1 MAMIYCPSCEED
13 SPGCGS
19 ICQTCGDTLVLRPTV
34 AGNNEDVTQ
43 QSPHARDRQDDNVMS
58 PLDMAMLA
66 TSMGGAG
73 VRLHSN
79 SSNDMNNNGD
89 AMIDPSMFASLA
101 NRLRGNPNGV
111 GARQTGIE
119 DLAGMLPP
127 EAFDPQAG
135 TVGSRPASQ
144 KALDNLKRTVLL
156 PESAELF
163 DAQVRLFEKQRID
176 DPLMP
181 LSVSSKSSL
190 VLNAV
195 PGEFLYKT
203 RSNRTNA
210 NSRNSALV
218 ICSPRTV
225 KGGKLSTKTLS
236 QISFLRQHR
245 IPFICYVERGDGV
258 TFVQK
263 ALACQRAG
271 EMTGND
277 DRSNESQSMCIGVIV
292 GNATSGRGKEIWP
305 YTMQDNGGEA
315 HKFGLSVPVVMIRRD
330 DGIRLL
336 QWSSAE
342 NATTSNDMQTYTP
355 CQISIHSKEADSHT
369 CPVCTDS
376 YAPGDT
382 IIRLPLCGHVFHE
395 SCALAWLQSHNTCP
409 FCRKELPTDDDAYE
423 RGRRRREAT
432 ANAEQADSNINGN
445 SFYG

>member
-1 MAMIYCPSCEED
+1 MAMIFCPSCEED

-66 TSMGGAG
+66 TSMGDTM
-73 VRLHSN
+73 H
-79 SSNDMNNNGD
+79 GD

-111 GARQTGIE
+111 GSGQTGIE

-135 TVGSRPASQ
+135 IIGSRPASQ

-163 DAQVRLFEKQRID
+163 DAQVRLF
-176 DPLMP
+176 
-181 LSVSSKSSL
+181 
-190 VLNAV
+190 
-195 PGEFLYKT
+195 
-203 RSNRTNA
+203 
-210 NSRNSALV
+210 RNSALV
-218 ICSPRTV
+218 ICSPSTV
-225 KGGKLSTKTLS
+225 KGGKLSMKTMS
-236 QISFLRQHR
+236 EISFLRQHR

-277 DRSNESQSMCIGVIV
+277 DRSKESESMCIGVIV
-292 GNATSGRGKEIWP
+292 GNATSGPGKEIWP

-315 HKFGLSVPVVMIRRD
+315 QI
-330 DGIRLL
+330 
-336 QWSSAE
+336 WSISA
-342 NATTSNDMQTYTP
+342 SCNDST
-355 CQISIHSKEADSHT
+355 
-369 CPVCTDS
+369 
-376 YAPGDT
+376 G
-382 IIRLPLCGHVFHE
+382 
-395 SCALAWLQSHNTCP
+395 
-409 FCRKELPTDDDAYE
+409 
-423 RGRRRREAT
+423 
-432 ANAEQADSNINGN
+432 
-445 SFYG
+445 

>member
-1 MAMIYCPSCEED
+1 MAMIYCLSCEED
-13 SPGCGS
+13 FPGCGTM
-19 ICQTCGDTLVLRPTV
+19 CQTCGDTLVLRPTV
-34 AGNNEDVTQ
+34 VGNNENVTQ
-43 QSPHARDRQDDNVMS
+43 QSSHTREHRQNDTGMS

-66 TSMGGAG
+66 TSMGGTI
-73 VRLHSN
+73 
-79 SSNDMNNNGD
+79 NGG
-89 AMIDPSMFASLA
+89 AMIDPYMFASLA
-101 NRLRGNPNGV
+101 NQLRGNPNGGGV
-111 GARQTGIE
+111 GQTGIE
-119 DLAGMLPP
+119 DLVGVLPP
-127 EAFDPQAG
+127 EAFDPQTG
-135 TVGSRPASQ
+135 TIGSRPASQ

-163 DAQVRLFEKQRID
+163 DAQVRLFEQQRID

-181 LSVSSKSSL
+181 LSVSLKSSL

-195 PGEFLYKT
+195 PGEFLHKK
-203 RSNRTNA
+203 RRHPNWCS
-210 NSRNSALV
+210 SALV

-236 QISFLRQHR
+236 EISFLRQHR
-245 IPFICYVERGDGV
+245 IPFICFVERGDGV

-263 ALACQRAG
+263 ALVCQRAG

-277 DRSNESQSMCIGVIV
+277 YRSKESMCIGVIV
-292 GNATSGRGKEIWP
+292 GNTTSGPGKEIWP

-315 HKFGLSVPVVMIRRD
+315 QKFGLTVPVVMIRRD

-342 NATTSNDMQTYTP
+342 NITSSKDMQTYTP

-382 IIRLPLCGHVFHE
+382 IIRLHLCGHVFHE
-395 SCALAWLQSHNTCP
+395 SCALAWLKSHNTCP
-409 FCRKELPTDDDAYE
+409 FCRKELPTDDDDYE

-432 ANAEQADSNINGN
+432 ADSEQTDIG
-445 SFYG
+445 FYG

>member
-1 MAMIYCPSCEED
+1 MAMIFCPSCEED

-19 ICQTCGDTLVLRPTV
+19 ICQTCGDTLVLRPTG
-34 AGNNEDVTQ
+34 AGNNDDVTQ
-43 QSPHARDRQDDNVMS
+43 QSAHTLERQDDNGMS

-66 TSMGGAG
+66 TSMGGG
-73 VRLHSN
+73 TMH
-79 SSNDMNNNGD
+79 GG
-89 AMIDPSMFASLA
+89 AMIDPSMLASLA
-101 NRLRGNPNGV
+101 NQLRGNPNGG
-111 GARQTGIE
+111 GAGQTGTE
-119 DLAGMLPP
+119 DLVGMLPP

-135 TVGSRPASQ
+135 TIGSRAASQ

-163 DAQVRLFEKQRID
+163 DAQVCLFEQQRID
-176 DPLMP
+176 DPLTPLCMP
-181 LSVSSKSSL
+181 SKSSL

-195 PGEFLYKT
+195 PGEFLYKK
-203 RSNRTNA
+203 RSNPTNA
-210 NSRNSALV
+210 ISRCSALV

-236 QISFLRQHR
+236 EISFLRQHR
-245 IPFICYVERGDGV
+245 MPFICYVERGDGV

-271 EMTGND
+271 ETAGND
-277 DRSNESQSMCIGVIV
+277 NGSKEFDTMCIGVIV
-292 GNATSGRGKEIWP
+292 GNATSGPGKEIWP

-315 HKFGLSVPVVMIRRD
+315 HKFGLAVPVVMIRRD

-336 QWSSAE
+336 QWSSAAE
-342 NATTSNDMQTYTP
+342 KATSNDMQTYTP

-395 SCALAWLQSHNTCP
+395 SCALAWLTSHNTCP
-409 FCRKELPTDDDAYE
+409 FCRKELPTDDDDYE

-432 ANAEQADSNINGN
+432 ADAEQADSNINGN

>member
-1 MAMIYCPSCEED
+1 MAMIFCPSCEED
-13 SPGCGS
+13 SPGCRS

-66 TSMGGAG
+66 TSMGDTM
-73 VRLHSN
+73 H
-79 SSNDMNNNGD
+79 GD

-101 NRLRGNPNGV
+101 NRLRDNPNGV
-111 GARQTGIE
+111 GAGQTGIE

-135 TVGSRPASQ
+135 TIGSRPASQ

-225 KGGKLSTKTLS
+225 KGGKLSTKTMS
-236 QISFLRQHR
+236 EISFLRQHR

-277 DRSNESQSMCIGVIV
+277 NRSKESESMCIGVIV
-292 GNATSGRGKEIWP
+292 GNATSGPGKEVWP

-315 HKFGLSVPVVMIRRD
+315 HKFGLAVPVVMIRRD

-369 CPVCTDS
+369 PCM
-376 YAPGDT
+376 Y
-382 IIRLPLCGHVFHE
+382 
-395 SCALAWLQSHNTCP
+395 
-409 FCRKELPTDDDAYE
+409 
-423 RGRRRREAT
+423 
-432 ANAEQADSNINGN
+432 
-445 SFYG
+445 